1 MSLTDSAIYSVEN
14 ITRRQLERLKD
25 TTDRLGKRT
34 GPNIIWMKE
43 GENDKILR
51 MPYRDFRE
59 GINTLSA
66 ALGYLDK
73 GLAVLGGLPNQGKS
87 TILTNMQSGSLR
99 MNDDVMVLDFTLD
112 DDFDKRFQQH
122 VACLSGLTY
131 QQITT
136 KCDLSEAQLRAKD
149 DAIEQISNWFKGDR
163 IRFYEP
169 IQQVYNGQG
178 KLIDVN
184 YRSLPNIIQAIAAA
198 RETYPKRK
206 IVVTIDAWN
215 NIQLQTPSGNT
226 SEIST
231 TNEQL
236 GKFKAKIE
244 SLGVVVLVS
253 AHLRKSSTGSTGDPN
268 IEDLKGTSDLAYN
281 NLWTGI
287 VINAFKSGDDNPPMW
302 EDANGR
308 ELPVIRIMIPKSKV
322 SSWTYPLIYALDD
335 SRCRMVPLNRLDYSH
350 FYSEMFDKKK
360 RNNGR
365 LN

>member
-1 MSLTDSAIYSVEN
+1 MSLYDNNEIYAVNN
-14 ITRRQLERLKD
+14 IVKRQLERLKD
-25 TTDRLGKRT
+25 TTSRLGTRT
-34 GPNIIWMKE
+34 GPNIIWLKE
-43 GENDKILR
+43 NENDKVLR
-51 MPYRDFRE
+51 MPYKDFRE

-66 ALGYLDK
+66 SLGDLAK
-73 GLAVLGGLPNQGKS
+73 GLAIIGGLPNQGKS

-99 MNDDVMVLDFTLD
+99 LNDDVMVLDFTLD

-136 KCDLSEAQLRAKD
+136 KSNLTDAQVKAKD
-149 DAIEQISNWFKGDR
+149 DAIDQIATWFKEDR

-184 YRSLPNIIQAIAAA
+184 YRSLPNILTAISAA
-198 RETYPKRK
+198 RATYPERK

-215 NIQLQTPSGNT
+215 NIQLQAPSGNAT
-226 SEIST
+226 EIAT
-231 TNEQL
+231 VNEQL

-253 AHLRKSSTGSTGDPN
+253 AHLRKGTAGGEPS

-302 EDANGR
+302 EDENGR
-308 ELPVIRIMIPKSKV
+308 ELPVIRIMVPKSKV
-322 SSWTYPLIYALDD
+322 SAWTYPLIYALDD
-335 SRCRMVPLNRLDYSH
+335 SRCRLVPLSRLDYSH

-365 LN
+365 LS